1 MSREQRAKCASKKH
15 LFIELPVDH
24 VENLNVDGQH
34 EEQGGQHP
42 AQEVEVDHVV
52 HADDRLKL
60 AGHQQV
66 LADQRAVVA
75 EVLQVVPA
83 HHGREAHDDGHQ
95 PAEEHGQAS
104 PPGRHHPLVAAATQ
118 ESGSFGQTLFI
129 LLDVELVDA
138 QICQLN
144 HSNVHLDSEA
154 LLQTSFNEEELKKK
168 KSIIPPLDRNY
179 FSSLCNNSTT

>member
-1 MSREQRAKCASKKH
+1 M
-15 LFIELPVDH
+15 DH

-42 AQEVEVDHVV
+42 AEEVEVDHVV

-66 LADQRAVVA
+66 FGEQGAIVA

-83 HHGREAHDDGHQ
+83 HHGREAHDNGHQ

-104 PPGRHHPLVAAATQ
+104 PPRRHYSLVTVATQ
-118 ESGSFGQTLFI
+118 ESGSFG
-129 LLDVELVDA
+129 
-138 QICQLN
+138 
-144 HSNVHLDSEA
+144 
-154 LLQTSFNEEELKKK
+154 
-168 KSIIPPLDRNY
+168 
-179 FSSLCNNSTT
+179 